1 MGVDGREIRLWRGCA
16 RFIAGFCPRKREQA
30 AFAGNATVFL
40 VTVYVA
46 VWLGGA
52 ALLSISV
59 VAPRRARS
67 VLAWMRTGKPSATQV
82 NSARP
87 SLRG

>member
-1 MGVDGREIRLWRGCA
+1 MA
-16 RFIAGFCPRKREQA
+16 AKFGFGADVRVLSPVSGPRKREQA